1 MTRIQLHHQAKRPPY
16 AITIKRKI
24 TFIKVHFIRPWKMNW
39 LGTFLLLLTIQS
51 LMTIK
56 TRYYAPGIEDSI
68 VEITFINAVIWV
80 SQFSGIVNCVTK
92 SLNHSS
98 VIVVGLKNDIDCLS
112 PPFSLTLISPVWIES
127 QVWVGLWKENWKWRL
142 KMKVGN
148 NDSAFSVQAM

>member
-1 MTRIQLHHQAKRPPY
+1 
-16 AITIKRKI
+16 
-24 TFIKVHFIRPWKMNW
+24 MNW

-80 SQFSGIVNCVTK
+80 SQFSGIVNCVTN

-112 PPFSLTLISPVWIES
+112 PPFSLTLISPVWALS
-127 QVWVGLWKENWKWRL
+127 LGWVVEGKL
-142 KMKVGN
+142 KMKAEMKVDN